1 MLVHSKGD
9 NDPHELI
16 KVRVVLRVGDALGL
30 NDQQALKGMDDFLN
44 LFPLVWIFPQFGSI
58 SLDDLIDALVLLD
71 EDEEEVMRG
80 LSYLCLDY
88 AQNTFSSDSMATT
101 CGKS

>member
-1 MLVHSKGD
+1 MLVHSKRD
-9 NDPHELI
+9 NYPHKLI
-16 KVRVVLRVGDALGL
+16 KMRVVLRICDALGF
-30 NDQQALKGMDDFLN
+30 NNQQALKGMYDFLN

-58 SLDDLIDALVLLD
+58 SLDDLINAFVFLD

-101 CGKS
+101 